1 MESATVTPAV
11 GSDGRSNQP
20 DARVS
25 LRIGH
30 IVLTAGLLFY
40 LLVAM
45 RLRHFPYQ
53 DTPNHLARY
62 VLISKALFGVSRPDV
77 VFRLLPTSYIALDL
91 VGATLVRFIGTG
103 ATHYFVVTLAVALPT
118 IGLYALLRR
127 VAPERSNWALA
138 AVLFGFS
145 WYVLDG
151 LLSYVI
157 GVGLAFV
164 WLACW
169 WPRRRTRAWSTRLA
183 LAAGILILFTVHLS
197 APLIVLV
204 VVWIDAAVELW
215 LAPAPRPWRS
225 VLLAEGA
232 TALLL
237 AAAVGLLWAWVE
249 TRMPAGTSGMTDL
262 EFRIPVMK
270 LLAFAAPF
278 YSFSLA
284 QAGVMMLAY
293 ATIVVAFVLA
303 NRRALR
309 MNSLVVS
316 ACAFFVLFLIFP
328 KNVGSAGGV
337 DVRWLLPALL
347 LPFCA
352 SSSHEMT
359 RPAAS
364 QNRALLIAL
373 GACVVSGALIG
384 WQAHARDPLL
394 DDFDRVLGEVP
405 AGARLLPIV
414 SDGHPNPRVG
424 TYQEYAFWHII
435 RRDGFVPGL
444 FSYYGSR
451 IGDDPFPHF
460 AHFTIRRSY
469 QPPYQWGI
477 TTFSPLDWQSIDQEY
492 DYIVQAGDDEGVR
505 AYLAQHA
512 TLIARTGAVTL
523 FRVAAPHESRA
534 RATGFAFSRVWVAG
548 AAPRRGCGRAGARA
562 PGERATVTPWR
573 ASRSRRDCTG

>member
-1 MESATVTPAV
+1 MTSATVKPVV
-11 GSDGRSNQP
+11 GSDGRS
-20 DARVS
+20 DLRV
-25 LRIGH
+25 GH
-30 IVLTAGLLFY
+30 IVLTVGLLFY
-40 LLVAM
+40 LLIAM
-45 RLRHFPYQ
+45 GLRHFPYQ
-53 DTPNHLARY
+53 DAPNHLARY
-62 VLISKALFGVSRPDV
+62 VLIAKALFGVSRPDV
-77 VFRLLPTSYIALDL
+77 GFRLLPTSYIALDL
-91 VGATLVRFIGTG
+91 VGATLVRFIGPG
-103 ATHYFVVTLAVALPT
+103 ATLHFVVALCIVLPT

-157 GVGLAFV
+157 GVGLAFL

-169 WPRRRTRAWSTRLA
+169 WPVRRTRAWSTRLA
-183 LAAGILILFTVHLS
+183 LAAGILVLFTVHLS

-204 VVWIDAAVELW
+204 VVWIDTAFELW
-215 LAPAPRPWRS
+215 FAPVRRPWRN
-225 VLLAEGA
+225 VLLAEGV
-232 TALLL
+232 TAVLL
-237 AAAVGLLWAWVE
+237 AAAVGLIWAWVE

-278 YSFSLA
+278 YSFSLV

-293 ATIVVAFVLA
+293 AAIVVAFVLA

-337 DVRWLLPALL
+337 DIRWLLPALL

-352 SSSHEMT
+352 SSSHEVT

-373 GACVVSGALIG
+373 GACVASGALIG
-384 WQAHARDPLL
+384 WQAHTRDRLL
-394 DDFDRVLGEVP
+394 DDFDRVLGELPV
-405 AGARLLPIV
+405 GARLLPIV

-444 FSYYGSR
+444 FSYNGTR

-460 AHFTIRRSY
+460 AHFTITLSY
-469 QPPYQWGI
+469 LPPYEWGL
-477 TTFSPLDWQSIDQEY
+477 TTFTPLDWQRIDQEY
-492 DYIVQAGDDEGVR
+492 NYIIEAGDDARVR
-505 AYLAQHA
+505 AYLARHA
-512 TLIARTGAVTL
+512 TLVARTGAMTL
-523 FRVAAPHESRA
+523 FRAASPH
-534 RATGFAFSRVWVAG
+534 
-548 AAPRRGCGRAGARA
+548 
-562 PGERATVTPWR
+562 
-573 ASRSRRDCTG
+573 

>member
-1 MESATVTPAV
+1 MESATVTPVV
-11 GSDGRSNQP
+11 GSDGRSNQS
-20 DARVS
+20 DTRVS

-30 IVLTAGLLFY
+30 IALRAGLLFY

-45 RLRHFPYQ
+45 GLRHFPYQ

-103 ATHYFVVTLAVALPT
+103 ATHYFVVTLAIALPT

-127 VAPERSNWALA
+127 VAPERSSWALA

-169 WPRRRTRAWSTRLA
+169 WPRRRSRAWSTRLA
-183 LAAGILILFTVHLS
+183 FIVGILLLFTVHLS

-204 VVWIDAAVELW
+204 VVWVDAAYELRF
-215 LAPAPRPWRS
+215 ASARRPWRS
-225 VLLAEGA
+225 VMLAEGV
-232 TALLL
+232 TAVLL
-237 AAAVGLLWAWVE
+237 AVAVGLLWAWVE
-249 TRMPAGTSGMTDL
+249 RQLPAGMAGSQDL
-262 EFRIPVMK
+262 EFRTPTMK
-270 LLAFAAPF
+270 LLALAAPF

-293 ATIVVAFVLA
+293 VTILIAFVIA

-309 MNSLVVS
+309 INSLVVS

-328 KNVGSAGGV
+328 KYVGTAGAV

-352 SSSHEMT
+352 SAPDHDGRAT
-359 RPAAS
+359 PF

-373 GACVVSGALIG
+373 GACVASGALIG
-384 WQAHARDPLL
+384 WQAHTRDPLL
-394 DDFDRVLGEVP
+394 DDFDRVLDELPV
-405 AGARLLPIV
+405 GARLLPIV
-414 SDGHPNPRVG
+414 SDRHPHPRVG
-424 TYQEYAFWHII
+424 TYQEYAFWHIM

-444 FSYYGSR
+444 FSYYGAR
-451 IGDDPFPHF
+451 IGDEPYPHF
-460 AHFTIRRSY
+460 AHFALTHRAY
-469 QPPYQWGI
+469 LPPQDWGL
-477 TTFSPLDWQSIDQEY
+477 TRFTALDWQRIDQQY
-492 DYIVQAGDDEGVR
+492 DYIVQAGDDERVR
-505 AYLAQHA
+505 AYLADHA
-512 TLIARTGAVTL
+512 TLVARTGAMTL
-523 FRVAAPHESRA
+523 FRVASPH
-534 RATGFAFSRVWVAG
+534 
-548 AAPRRGCGRAGARA
+548 
-562 PGERATVTPWR
+562 
-573 ASRSRRDCTG
+573 